1 VENRFRQLQE
11 TEGEWLQVMDA
22 PEYGWICFWMAYFS
36 NRLGDLPQAKK
47 YSELAIDRID
57 SLKMTPH
64 NLTFIT
70 TLLNNTAGIEAEM
83 GNFSR
88 STELL
93 FRAMEYYKG
102 DTINE
107 DIIDLYNNIGHNY
120 NVIGAYDLATQYF
133 ERQRVLTWDL
143 GVERGYGRYHRNM
156 GELYSKMGKYELSIN
171 HFTQAAEYYRQ
182 FEQTDEALYVNAM
195 LASDYVAL
203 SRLNEAEQLLRGNL
217 QEAERLRLWEIFVE
231 TAISLF
237 DFHVARGDEAAAFAA
252 MEQGLSRIHINN
264 TARMELKIYDRLIN
278 YYEQKSDFRQAFLYL
293 NKRNSVQDSVF
304 NVDKGD
310 FMREMMVKYQT

>member
-1 VENRFRQLQE
+1 MPPCQNHNNTYLKLFFWIQLVFVMLACSCGGIRNTDVSYTALYDSLVIEMAYLDSLAETGNLLAVENRFRQLQE

-120 NVIGAYDLATQYF
+120 NVIG
-133 ERQRVLTWDL
+133 
-143 GVERGYGRYHRNM
+143 
-156 GELYSKMGKYELSIN
+156 
-171 HFTQAAEYYRQ
+171 
-182 FEQTDEALYVNAM
+182 
-195 LASDYVAL
+195 
-203 SRLNEAEQLLRGNL
+203 
-217 QEAERLRLWEIFVE
+217 
-231 TAISLF
+231 
-237 DFHVARGDEAAAFAA
+237 
-252 MEQGLSRIHINN
+252 
-264 TARMELKIYDRLIN
+264 
-278 YYEQKSDFRQAFLYL
+278 
-293 NKRNSVQDSVF
+293 
-304 NVDKGD
+304 
-310 FMREMMVKYQT
+310 